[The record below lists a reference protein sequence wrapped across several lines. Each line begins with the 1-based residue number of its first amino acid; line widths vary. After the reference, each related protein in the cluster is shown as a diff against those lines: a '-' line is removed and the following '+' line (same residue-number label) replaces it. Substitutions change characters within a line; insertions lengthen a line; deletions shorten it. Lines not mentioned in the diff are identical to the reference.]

1 MTENQEAVLLR
12 LKEIYKNIGTALRF
26 KNPYELLV
34 ATILSAQST
43 DKQVNKVTCELFK
56 KYPDAEAIS
65 KLTPEQLAEEIKS
78 IGLYKNKSKNIVA
91 ASKILV
97 DKYNGEVPDDLET
110 LITLPGVGRKT
121 ANVVLSN
128 AFGIPALAVDTHVF
142 RVANRLK
149 LTNSDDVLTSEKQ
162 LMALIPEKDWA
173 DAHHWLI
180 WHGRLFCKARKP
192 ACEKCK
198 LNDICLSDE
207 NTQKQQQADKSI
219 SNEH

>member
-1 MTENQEAVLLR
+1 MTENQQQVLAA

-26 KNPYELLV
+26 HNPYELLV

-43 DKQVNKVTCELFK
+43 DKQVNKVTQKLFA
-56 KYPDAEAIS
+56 KYPDAQAIAA
-65 KLTPEQLAEEIKS
+65 LTPEQLAEEIKS

-91 ASKILV
+91 ASNMLV
-97 DKYNGEVPDDLET
+97 EKYNGQVPATMEELVE
-110 LITLPGVGRKT
+110 LPGVGRKT

-128 AFGIPALAVDTHVF
+128 AFDVPALAVDTHVF

-149 LTNSDDVLTSEKQ
+149 LTDSKDVATSEKQ
-162 LMALIPEKDWA
+162 LTALIPREDWS

-192 ACEKCK
+192 DCHKCQ
-198 LNDICLSDE
+198 LNQICLSEE
-207 NTQKQQQADKSI
+207 NTERHQTT
-219 SNEH
+219 

>member
-1 MTENQEAVLLR
+1 MTENQRQVLTA

-26 KNPYELLV
+26 HNPFELLV

-43 DKQVNKVTCELFK
+43 DKQVNKVTQNLFA
-56 KYPDAEAIS
+56 KYPDAKSIAA
-65 KLTPEQLAEEIKS
+65 LTPEQLAEEIKS

-91 ASKILV
+91 ASKMLV
-97 DKYNGEVPDDLET
+97 EQYGGQVPDTLEQ
-110 LITLPGVGRKT
+110 LIELPGVGRKT

-149 LTNSDDVLTSEKQ
+149 LTDSNDVLTSEKQ
-162 LMALIPEKDWA
+162 LTELIPQEDWA

-192 ACEKCK
+192 DCHKCQ
-198 LNDICLSDE
+198 LHTICLSEE
-207 NTQKQQQADKSI
+207 NWQRQHA
-219 SNEH
+219 E

>member
-1 MTENQEAVLLR
+1 MTENQRQVLAA

-26 KNPYELLV
+26 HNPFELLV

-43 DKQVNKVTCELFK
+43 DKQVNKVTQNLFA
-56 KYPDAEAIS
+56 KYPDAKSIAA
-65 KLTPEQLAEEIKS
+65 LTPEQLAEEIKS

-97 DKYNGEVPDDLET
+97 EQYDGQVPNTLEQ
-110 LITLPGVGRKT
+110 LVELPGVGRKT

-128 AFGIPALAVDTHVF
+128 AFGIPALAVDTRVF

-149 LTNSDDVLTSEKQ
+149 LTDSNDVLTSEKQ
-162 LMALIPEKDWA
+162 LTALIPQEDWA

-192 ACEKCK
+192 DCHKCQ
-198 LNDICLSDE
+198 LHTICLSEE
-207 NTQKQQQADKSI
+207 NWQRSHTG
-219 SNEH
+219 

>member
-1 MTENQEAVLLR
+1 MNDNQREVLAR
-12 LKEIYKNIGTALRF
+12 LKDVYKNVGTALRF
-26 KNPYELLV
+26 KTPYELLV

-43 DKQVNKVTCELFK
+43 DKQVNKVTKELFQ
-56 KYPDAEAIS
+56 KYPDAQAIS
-65 KLTPEQLAEEIKS
+65 QLTPEELAEEIKS

-91 ASKILV
+91 ASKLLV
-97 DKYNGEVPDDLET
+97 EQYDGQVPADLDE
-110 LITLPGVGRKT
+110 LVKLPGVGRKT

-149 LTNSDDVLTSEKQ
+149 LTDSHDVLTSEKQ
-162 LMALIPEKDWA
+162 LMAMIPREDWS

-192 ACEKCK
+192 NCERCK
-198 LNDICLSDE
+198 LNDLCLSEE
-207 NTQKQQQADKSI
+207 NTMRKC
-219 SNEH
+219 

>member
-1 MTENQEAVLLR
+1 MNDNQREVLAR
-12 LKEIYKNIGTALRF
+12 LKDVYKNVGTALRF
-26 KNPYELLV
+26 KTPYELLV

-43 DKQVNKVTCELFK
+43 DKQVNKVTKELFQ
-56 KYPDAEAIS
+56 KYPDAQAIS
-65 KLTPEQLAEEIKS
+65 QLTPEELAEEIKS

-91 ASKILV
+91 ASKLMVEQYYGQVPADLDELV
-97 DKYNGEVPDDLET
+97 K
-110 LITLPGVGRKT
+110 LPGVGRKT

-149 LTNSDDVLTSEKQ
+149 LTDSHDVLTSEKQ
-162 LMALIPEKDWA
+162 LMAMIPREDWS

-192 ACEKCK
+192 NCERCK
-198 LNDICLSDE
+198 LNDLCLSEE
-207 NTQKQQQADKSI
+207 NTMRKC
-219 SNEH
+219 

>member
-1 MTENQEAVLLR
+1 MNDNQRQVLDR
-12 LKEIYKNIGTALRF
+12 LKDVYKNVGTALRF
-26 KNPYELLV
+26 KTPYELLV

-43 DKQVNKVTCELFK
+43 DKQVNKVTKELFQ
-56 KYPDAEAIS
+56 KYPDAQAIS
-65 KLTPEQLAEEIKS
+65 QLTPEELAEEIKS

-91 ASKILV
+91 ASKLLV
-97 DKYNGEVPDDLET
+97 ENYDGQVPADREELVK
-110 LITLPGVGRKT
+110 LPGVGRKT

-149 LTNSDDVLTSEKQ
+149 LTDSKDVLTSEEQ
-162 LMALIPEKDWA
+162 LTALIPQEDWS

-192 ACEKCK
+192 NCERCK
-198 LNDICLSDE
+198 LNDLCLSEE
-207 NTQKQQQADKSI
+207 NTLRKC
-219 SNEH
+219 

>member
-1 MTENQEAVLLR
+1 MTELTENQTLVLAK

-26 KNPYELLV
+26 KTPYELLV

-43 DKQVNKVTCELFK
+43 DKQVNKVTYELFK

-65 KLTPEQLAEEIKS
+65 RLTPEELAEEIKS

-97 DKYNGEVPDDLET
+97 EEYNGEVPADLDS
-110 LITLPGVGRKT
+110 LVKLPGVRRKT

-128 AFGIPALAVDTHVF
+128 AFHIPALAVDTHVF

-149 LTNSDDVLTSEKQ
+149 LTESNDVLTSEKQ
-162 LMALIPEKDWA
+162 LMAIIPEEEWA

-198 LNDICLSDE
+198 LNDICLSEE
-207 NTQKQQQADKSI
+207 NTVKTTAKENQD
-219 SNEH
+219 

>member
-1 MTENQEAVLLR
+1 MNDNQREVLAR
-12 LKEIYKNIGTALRF
+12 LKDVYKNVGTALRF
-26 KNPYELLV
+26 KTPYELLV

-43 DKQVNKVTCELFK
+43 DKQVNKVTKELFQ
-56 KYPDAEAIS
+56 KYPDAQAIS
-65 KLTPEQLAEEIKS
+65 QLTPEELAEEIKS

-91 ASKILV
+91 ARKLLV
-97 DKYNGEVPDDLET
+97 EQVPADLDE
-110 LITLPGVGRKT
+110 LVKLPGVGRKT

-149 LTNSDDVLTSEKQ
+149 LTDSHDVLTSEKQ
-162 LMALIPEKDWA
+162 LMAMIPREDWS

-192 ACEKCK
+192 NCERCK
-198 LNDICLSDE
+198 LNDLCLSEE
-207 NTQKQQQADKSI
+207 NTMRKC
-219 SNEH
+219 

>member
-1 MTENQEAVLLR
+1 MNDNQREVLAR
-12 LKEIYKNIGTALRF
+12 LKDVYKYVRTALRF
-26 KNPYELLV
+26 KTPYELLV

-43 DKQVNKVTCELFK
+43 DKQVNKVTKELFQ
-56 KYPDAEAIS
+56 KYPDAQAIS
-65 KLTPEQLAEEIKS
+65 QLTPEELAEEIKS

-91 ASKILV
+91 ASKLLV
-97 DKYNGEVPDDLET
+97 EQYDGQVPADLDE
-110 LITLPGVGRKT
+110 LVKLPGVGRKT

-149 LTNSDDVLTSEKQ
+149 LTDSHDVLTSEKQ
-162 LMALIPEKDWA
+162 LMAMIPREDWS

-192 ACEKCK
+192 NCERCK
-198 LNDICLSDE
+198 LNDLCLSEE
-207 NTQKQQQADKSI
+207 NTMRKC
-219 SNEH
+219 